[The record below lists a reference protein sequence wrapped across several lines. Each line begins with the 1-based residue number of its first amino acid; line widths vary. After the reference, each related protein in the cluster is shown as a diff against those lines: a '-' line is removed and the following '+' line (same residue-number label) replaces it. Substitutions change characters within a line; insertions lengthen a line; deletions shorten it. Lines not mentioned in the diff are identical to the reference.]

1 MTSSNPQM
9 VRLIEET
16 KPCRPAKKW
25 GDATAESYGIPNMLA
40 LVGPNGPI
48 CGSDGEPFMIKAP
61 YYRGAGVGRKRK

>member
-9 VRLIEET
+9 QRLVYET
-16 KPCRPAKKW
+16 KPTRPKKKW
-25 GDATAESYGIPNMLA
+25 GEHTAESYGVPTMLA